1 MNSSGDN
8 PDWGA
13 IVVVGGIAVLP
24 GVGEDMDKAIVGNMV
39 PFAAL

>member
-8 PDWGA
+8 PEWGV
-13 IVVVGGIAVLP
+13 IVVVGETGVLP
-24 GVGEDMDKAIVGNMV
+24 GVCEDMDKAIVGNMV